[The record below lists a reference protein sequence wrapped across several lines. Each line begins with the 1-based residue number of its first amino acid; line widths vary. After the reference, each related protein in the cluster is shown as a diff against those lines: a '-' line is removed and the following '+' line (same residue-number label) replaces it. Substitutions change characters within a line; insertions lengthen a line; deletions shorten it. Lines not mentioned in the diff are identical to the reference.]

1 MWEAGAL
8 LEGASHHLE
17 AANTLD
23 RIEEAVVTRQQRQ
36 VQAAQWEE
44 AQRQHGARMERAE
57 HCGCHSC
64 KGSDVT
70 FRLCFNLMMCHLH
83 LLIAA

>member
-17 AANTLD
+17 ATNVLD
-23 RIEEAVVTRQQRQ
+23 WIEEAVIARQQRQ

-44 AQRQHGARMERAE
+44 AQRQHGARTERAE
-57 HCGCHSC
+57 HCGH
-64 KGSDVT
+64 
-70 FRLCFNLMMCHLH
+70 
-83 LLIAA
+83 